1 MTIPTI
7 HNIQKI
13 DFKLPEKI
21 TLKNNI
27 PVFIFLDDKQ
37 NILKLDIVFN
47 AGRWVENK
55 QLTAD
60 AVAAL
65 CKSST
70 SNLSAYQ
77 LNEKIDFYGATIK
90 ASTGYNT
97 FTVSLACLSQFL
109 IPCLDLIMTCLND
122 IQFPEH
128 ELSLFQKNAKAKLAV
143 NLEKSDFLADT
154 LFKESVFGKQHP
166 YGYTA
171 NNESIEA
178 INQSGII
185 QYYNNFVVPNNC
197 SVFIAGDVQTEAL
210 QYIEEN
216 LGNWVK
222 NSALK
227 ITINSH
233 IPIVENPPKNIRI
246 NKENSTQASIILGK
260 RMFNKHNEDYGAFML
275 LNTIFGG
282 YFGSRLMNNI
292 REDKGLTYGIY
303 SALQPLKFDGFWA
316 IYTDTN
322 LEKLD
327 ICMQEIKSE
336 INIIL
341 ENLIDDDEIKLARNY
356 LLGRFL
362 KRTDGAFNLLETYKS
377 YYIEEVGIEH
387 FGTFIETIRQADA
400 KNLQEIAQ
408 KYLTLD
414 TMHQII
420 VG

>member
-1 MTIPTI
+1 
-7 HNIQKI
+7 
-13 DFKLPEKI
+13 
-21 TLKNNI
+21 
-27 PVFIFLDDKQ
+27 
-37 NILKLDIVFN
+37 
-47 AGRWVENK
+47 
-55 QLTAD
+55 
-60 AVAAL
+60 
-65 CKSST
+65 
-70 SNLSAYQ
+70 
-77 LNEKIDFYGATIK
+77 
-90 ASTGYNT
+90 
-97 FTVSLACLSQFL
+97 
-109 IPCLDLIMTCLND
+109 
-122 IQFPEH
+122 
-128 ELSLFQKNAKAKLAV
+128 
-143 NLEKSDFLADT
+143 
-154 LFKESVFGKQHP
+154 
-166 YGYTA
+166 
-171 NNESIEA
+171 
-178 INQSGII
+178 
-185 QYYNNFVVPNNC
+185 
-197 SVFIAGDVQTEAL
+197 
-210 QYIEEN
+210 
-216 LGNWVK
+216 
-222 NSALK
+222 
-227 ITINSH
+227 
-233 IPIVENPPKNIRI
+233 
-246 NKENSTQASIILGK
+246 
-260 RMFNKHNEDYGAFML
+260 MFNKHNEDYGAFML